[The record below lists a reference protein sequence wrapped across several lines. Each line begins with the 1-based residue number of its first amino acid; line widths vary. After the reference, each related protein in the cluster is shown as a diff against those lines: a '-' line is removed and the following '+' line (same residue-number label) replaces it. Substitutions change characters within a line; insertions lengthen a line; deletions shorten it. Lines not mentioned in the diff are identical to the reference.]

1 MQDKKTLTL
10 TLTKCCKVLYFKL
23 KTVRLLAL
31 IEEWIFLDKCP
42 HKLDISFSQTL
53 SLSGN
58 ISTCIFN
65 WKDLT

>member
-10 TLTKCCKVLYFKL
+10 ALTKCCKVLYSKP
-23 KTVRLLAL
+23 KAVRLLAL